1 MSPRYVAHRGAHSAS
16 APENT
21 LAAIRAAVELGA
33 DVVEIDVRVTRD
45 GEVVLLHD
53 ETLERIWGDPRRVA
67 ELTLAEVRE
76 FGGGA
81 RRIPTLAEALAA
93 LRGVGVPL
101 LIDMDHED
109 PALPSVAVVRGAGA
123 ENDVEWCGA
132 TPAMRLVRAAMPE
145 AVIHQA
151 WYTAEP
157 PSPAEL
163 AELAPAFV
171 NAQHL
176 LVGPVFLDAVHAA
189 GARAACWT
197 VDDPAQAAHLAA
209 LGVDSLTSN
218 DLASVRGA
226 VADEPARRLSIVE
239 ELAGHAAEIVA
250 RARREGVGTV
260 DTKTSPA
267 DHVTEVDR
275 GVERWVRAVI
285 GAQFPEHDMV
295 GEEYG
300 GASSE
305 GRPCWYLDPVDGT
318 ANLANGVPWTSFSLA
333 LVDDGRPVV
342 GAVLDPIGGVPIVA
356 AEGRGAWRAGERLAI
371 ADAAGAD
378 PLSGRIVTTELAG
391 ADPWPGFVPLLKEL
405 AARHCTTR
413 VPGSGTAT
421 LAGVALGRGVAA
433 MVHRYNPIDHAAAI
447 LVVAEA
453 GGAVLDDTGSATLRP
468 SAAPVFTGAV
478 SAAAALAE
486 AYAATRPSASR
497 IV

>member
-1 MSPRYVAHRGAHSAS
+1 MSPRYVAHRGAHSAA

-21 LAAIRAAVELGA
+21 LAAIRAALDLGA

-53 ETLERIWGDPRRVA
+53 ETLDRIWGDPRRVA
-67 ELTLAEVRE
+67 DLTLAEVRE
-76 FGGGA
+76 FGGGD
-81 RRIPTLAEALAA
+81 RRIPTLAEALDA
-93 LRGVGVPL
+93 LRGSGVPL
-101 LIDMDHED
+101 LIDMDHEA
-109 PALPSVAVVRGAGA
+109 PALPSVAVVRASGA
-123 ENDVEWCGA
+123 ESDVEWCGM
-132 TPAMRLVRAAMPE
+132 TPAMRLVRGALPG

-151 WYTAEP
+151 WYSAEP
-157 PSPAEL
+157 PTPADL

-176 LVGPVFLDAVHAA
+176 LVGRAFLDAVHAA

-197 VDDPAQAAHLAA
+197 VDSPAQAAHLAA

-218 DLASVRGA
+218 DLPVVRGA
-226 VADEPARRLSIVE
+226 GVDEPSRRLAIVE
-239 ELAGHAAEIVA
+239 ELARHGAEIVA
-250 RARREGVGTV
+250 RARREGVGAV
-260 DTKTSPA
+260 DTKASPA

-285 GAQFPEHDMV
+285 GAQFPGHDMV

-300 GASSE
+300 GSSSE

-318 ANLANGVPWTSFSLA
+318 ANLANGVPWTSLSLA
-333 LVDDGRPVV
+333 LIEGGRPVV
-342 GAVLDPIGGVPIVA
+342 GAVLDPVGGVPIVA
-356 AEGRGAWRAGERLAI
+356 AEGRGSWRAGERLAI
-371 ADAAGAD
+371 VEQGGED

-391 ADPWPGFVPLLKEL
+391 ADPWPGFVPLLERL

-447 LVVAEA
+447 LVVSEA
-453 GGAVLDDTGSATLRP
+453 RGAVLDETGSATLAP
-468 SAAPVFTGAV
+468 SAAPVFTGTPR
-478 SAAAALAE
+478 AAAALAA
-486 AYAATRPSASR
+486 AYAASR

>member
-1 MSPRYVAHRGAHSAS
+1 
-16 APENT
+16 
-21 LAAIRAAVELGA
+21 
-33 DVVEIDVRVTRD
+33 
-45 GEVVLLHD
+45 
-53 ETLERIWGDPRRVA
+53 
-67 ELTLAEVRE
+67 
-76 FGGGA
+76 
-81 RRIPTLAEALAA
+81 
-93 LRGVGVPL
+93 VPL

-109 PALPSVAVVRGAGA
+109 PALPSVAVVRAAGA
-123 ENDVEWCGA
+123 EDDVEWCG
-132 TPAMRLVRAAMPE
+132 TSPAMLRVRGALPE

-157 PSPAEL
+157 PSPADL

-176 LVGPVFLDAVHAA
+176 LVGPAFLDAVHAA

-197 VDDPAQAAHLAA
+197 VDDPSQAAHLVA

-218 DLASVRGA
+218 DLLAVRGTA
-226 VADEPARRLSIVE
+226 GDETSRRLAIVE
-239 ELAGHAAEIVA
+239 ELARHGAEIVA
-250 RARREGVGTV
+250 RSRREGIGAV
-260 DTKTSPA
+260 DTKASPA

-285 GAQFPEHDMV
+285 GVQFPEHDMV

-300 GASSE
+300 GSSSG

-318 ANLANGVPWTSFSLA
+318 ANLANGVPWTSLSLA
-333 LVDDGRPVV
+333 LVEGGRPVV
-342 GAVLDPIGGVPIVA
+342 GAVLDPVGGVPIVA
-356 AEGRGAWRAGERLAI
+356 AEGRGSWRAGERLAI
-371 ADAAGAD
+371 LDPGGAD

-391 ADPWPGFVPLLKEL
+391 AEPWTGFVPLLEQL
-405 AARHCTTR
+405 AERHCTMR

-447 LVVAEA
+447 LVVSEA
-453 GGAVLDDTGSATLRP
+453 GGAVLDETGSPTLAP
-468 SAAPVFTGAV
+468 PAAPVFTGTP
-478 SAAAALAE
+478 SAARALAA
-486 AYAATRPSASR
+486 AYAASR